1 MHRKKKEH
9 TVLSLLSPAAYLKA
23 DTTAAAAA
31 AAFEQVSSELELVQA
46 NKQPRM

>member
-23 DTTAAAAA
+23 DTIAAAA